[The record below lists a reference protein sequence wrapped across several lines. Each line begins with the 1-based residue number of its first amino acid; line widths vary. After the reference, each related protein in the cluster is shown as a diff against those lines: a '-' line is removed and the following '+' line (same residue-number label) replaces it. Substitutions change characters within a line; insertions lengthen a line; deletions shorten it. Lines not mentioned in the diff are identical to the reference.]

1 MKPGIGNRRGNR
13 SKTPCTGHAPTAS
26 LSRLFCAPFF
36 FAHSPFQPALL
47 MPLYRYKALNTRG
60 ETLDGQME
68 AASDGEVVLRLQEQG
83 HLPIEARLA
92 SEGGGEGA
100 WKALFKPK
108 PFAGQR
114 LVQFTQQ
121 LATLL
126 GAGQPLD
133 RALTI
138 LLELPEDEA
147 AKRTINDIRDAVR
160 GGTALSTALERQHGT
175 FSRLYVNM
183 VRAGEAGGSLHDTL
197 QRLADYLERS
207 RALRGRVVNALI
219 YPAIL
224 LVMVGLS
231 LLFLLG
237 YVVPQFATMYESLD
251 ATLPFFTRIVL
262 GIGLFVRDFWIVL
275 LAIPAFALWWFDRKL
290 REPAFRARFDV
301 WLLRQKIAG
310 PLVAKLETARL
321 MRTLG
326 TLLKNGV
333 PLLVALGI
341 GRNVLGNRALSADVE
356 AAADDVKNG
365 VGLSTALAKGKR
377 FPRLALQMVQVG
389 EESGALDTMLLK
401 TADTFEQETGQ
412 ALDRMLAALVPV
424 ITMLLAGVVMVVILA
439 VLIPIYDLTNVIG

>member
-1 MKPGIGNRRGNR
+1 
-13 SKTPCTGHAPTAS
+13 
-26 LSRLFCAPFF
+26 
-36 FAHSPFQPALL
+36 
-47 MPLYRYKALNTRG
+47 MPLYRYKALNSRG

-92 SEGGGEGA
+92 SEGGGESA

-108 PFAGQR
+108 PFAGAR

-121 LATLL
+121 LSTLL

-138 LLELPEDEA
+138 LLELPEDEV
-147 AKRTINDIRDAVR
+147 AKRTLTDIRDSVR
-160 GGTALSTALERQHGT
+160 GGTALSTALERQHGA
-175 FSRLYVNM
+175 FSRLYINM
-183 VRAGEAGGSLHDTL
+183 VRAGEAGGSMHETL

-207 RALRGRVVNALI
+207 RALQGRVINALI

-224 LVMVGLS
+224 VTMVGLS

-237 YVVPQFATMYESLD
+237 YVVPQFASMYESLD
-251 ATLPFFTRIVL
+251 AELPLFSRIVL
-262 GIGLFVRDFWIVL
+262 GLGLFVRDWWIVL
-275 LAIPAFALWWFDRKL
+275 LAVPALAGWWFDRKR
-290 REPAFRARFDV
+290 REPAFRARFDE
-301 WLLRQKIAG
+301 WLLRQKFAG

-333 PLLVALGI
+333 PLLTALGI

-356 AAADDVKNG
+356 NAADDVKNG
-365 VGLSTALAKGKR
+365 SGLSAALAKGKR
-377 FPRLALQMVQVG
+377 FPRLALQMIQVG

-424 ITMLLAGVVMVVILA
+424 ITLVLAGVVGVVILA
-439 VLIPIYDLTNVIG
+439 VLTPLYDLTNAIG